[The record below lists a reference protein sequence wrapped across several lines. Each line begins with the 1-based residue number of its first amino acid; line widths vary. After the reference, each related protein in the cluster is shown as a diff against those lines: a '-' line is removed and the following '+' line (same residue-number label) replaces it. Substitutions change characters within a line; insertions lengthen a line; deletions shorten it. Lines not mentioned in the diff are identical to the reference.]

1 MDAALRKHCQARK
14 TAMMA
19 VRDMYVPDWKQ
30 VADYIDPWAG
40 QYLYNLTQG
49 PKKLPSR
56 SKVINNKATHSLK
69 TMDAGFMSGHT
80 SKSRPWFILSIQDPQ
95 LKELPEVKAWL
106 DDVSQRMRD
115 VLANSNFYTEL
126 PRFYHQRHMF
136 GVALLASDED
146 KESVVRYYSRMIGT
160 YAIALDDRGLVDSFW
175 YSFQMSARN
184 IVAKYPADGIPTRVT
199 EAMNSNRQDEI
210 FTVESLVEP
219 NPDKLEGMQGAARR
233 PFRQIYWIQGNE
245 AADKHGCLEVGGHYE
260 LPAHGSRWDAAS
272 GVVYSTSPALDSIGD
287 IKQLQ
292 YLESE
297 KLRII
302 DQMSKPTLSVPSSM
316 RGQGVGLN
324 PGERIY
330 MTPSQTQQ
338 EVKPVYTPDS
348 RGLAEVK
355 GEIREIEKRVEQA
368 FYADLFRMLDFLDDR
383 QRTAYE
389 ISERKEEKI
398 SQLGPALESLTD
410 EVLDPEITRLF
421 SIMERRGLIPQ
432 LPQSLE
438 GTEIRIEYTSV
449 LAMAQKAT
457 GLGTIER
464 TVQFVASLLQINPA
478 DTSILDKL
486 DMDQAVD
493 EFHDRNGGP
502 ARMIRGDDE
511 VAKLREASAKQQQMQ
526 QMAQMAGPMKDGAQA
541 LKTLKE
547 AMPEG
552 AAMPDVAGMMG
563 G

>member
-1 MDAALRKHCQARK
+1 MDAALRKHCQTRK
-14 TAMMA
+14 AAMLA
-19 VRDMYVPDWKQ
+19 VRDMYTAEWKQ

-40 QYLYNLTQG
+40 QYLYNTVTG

-56 SKVINNKATHSLK
+56 HKVINNKATQSLK

-80 SKSRPWFILSIQDPQ
+80 SKSRPWFILSIQNPQ

-175 YSFQMSARN
+175 YSFQMTARN
-184 IVAKYPADGIPTRVT
+184 IVQRYPAAGIPRRVT
-199 EAMNSNRQDEI
+199 EAMASNRMDEI

-219 NPDKLEGMQGAARR
+219 NPDKREGMQGVLYR
-233 PFRQIYWIQGNE
+233 PYRQIYWIQGTE
-245 AADKHGCLEVGGHYE
+245 ATDGHGCLEMGGHYE

-272 GVVYSTSPALDSIGD
+272 GVVYSTSPALDSLGD
-287 IKQLQ
+287 VKQLQ
-292 YLESE
+292 YLEGE

-302 DQMSKPTLSVPSSM
+302 DQMSKPTLAVPSSL

-338 EVKPVYTPDS
+338 EVRPVYTPDA

-355 GEIREIEKRVEQA
+355 GEIREIEKRVEQG

-410 EVLDPEITRLF
+410 EVLDPEITRLY
-421 SIMERRGLIPQ
+421 SIMERNGLIPP
-432 LPQSLE
+432 LPQVLE
-438 GTEIRIEYTSV
+438 GNEIKIEYTSV

-464 TVQFVASLLQINPA
+464 TVQFVAGLLAINPN

-502 ARMIRGDDE
+502 ARIIRGDDE
-511 VAKLREASAKQQQMQ
+511 VSKLRDAAAKQQQMQ

-552 AAMPDVAGMMG
+552 TSLAGAMGAG
-563 G
+563 